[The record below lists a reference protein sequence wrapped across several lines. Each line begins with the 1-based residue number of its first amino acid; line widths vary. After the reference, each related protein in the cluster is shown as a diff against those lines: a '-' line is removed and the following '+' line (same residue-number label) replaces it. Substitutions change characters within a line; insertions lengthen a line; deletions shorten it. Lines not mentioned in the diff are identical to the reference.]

1 MLLELKV
8 SQFAIIDNIHI
19 KFGPGLNIM
28 SGETGAGKS
37 VLLKSLSLL
46 MGLKGSVE
54 SIRTGFDQASIEG
67 SFDLSDRGDLK
78 KKLKELA
85 IPVEDD
91 LFVVR
96 RVLSEGKSRVYLNGV
111 LSTLNTLRDLVAPLI
126 EVAGSTAPLIEMTG
140 QFENRNLTSKTY
152 HLDVLDQYSESID
165 LRAEYSSLYQDW
177 MNAKNEIL
185 ALTNESQSQNQRLD
199 FLRYQRDEIS
209 ALDLNPGEDLEIEAE
224 LRKLKS
230 VSKIVNFVTFA
241 ENALTDEDA
250 SVTQALHQVMQ
261 KAQEVQ
267 SLDPLI
273 LEKCQNFS
281 QAKTLIE
288 DGLYDLQAY
297 LSKMEANPERL
308 EELESRLSSIRKL
321 QKKFGPN
328 LDDIIR
334 SLVEMEIE
342 ISRLENLDEH
352 VRTLEAKVNQ
362 LEKSLRK
369 LAQQLHEKRS
379 KTSKKLSDQ
388 VNGELKDLNMKGVRF
403 HVEVAPG
410 EHLGPSGLSDVEF
423 QTQSAPQEPKRPL
436 AKVASGGELSRI
448 LLSLKKV
455 VGSGPYPRTFLFD
468 EVDTGVSGP
477 TAEKVGRK
485 LKGIGKDQQVIC
497 VTHLPQVAAFADLHF
512 RIEKQTNDKGSAKT
526 SMVAMEVSRLNSK
539 DRIQEIA
546 RLISGEKVTKT
557 SLAHAEQL
565 LKEAHPQSAH

>member
-8 SQFAIIDNIHI
+8 AQFAIIDNIHI
-19 KFGPGLNIM
+19 KFGQGLNIM

-67 SFDLSDRGDLK
+67 SFDLSHRKDLK
-78 KKLKELA
+78 AKLKELD

-111 LSTLNTLRDLVAPLI
+111 VSTLNTLRDLVAPLI

-140 QFENRNLTSKTY
+140 QFENRNLLSKAY
-152 HLDVLDQYSESID
+152 HLDVLDQYSDSMD
-165 LRAEYSSLYQDW
+165 LRSEYSGLYHQYQETK
-177 MNAKNEIL
+177 AEIARL
-185 ALTNESQSQNQRLD
+185 QGESRNQVQRLD
-199 FLRYQRDEIS
+199 FLRYQRDEIA
-209 ALDLNPGEDLEIEAE
+209 ALDLSPGEDLEIDSE

-230 VSKIVNFVTFA
+230 VSKLLSFVSFA
-241 ENALTDEDA
+241 EGALADEEN
-250 SVTQALHQVMQ
+250 SVSQALQQVVNR
-261 KAQEVQ
+261 AQEISQ
-267 SLDPLI
+267 LDPALA
-273 LEKCQNFS
+273 EKSKSFS
-281 QAKTLIE
+281 EAKTLIE
-288 DGLYDLQAY
+288 DGLYDLRTY
-297 LSKMEANPERL
+297 ISKLEGNPERL
-308 EELESRLSSIRKL
+308 EELETRLSAIRKL

-328 LDDIIR
+328 LEDIIR
-334 SLVEMEIE
+334 SLVEMENE
-342 ISRLENLDEH
+342 ISQLENLDDHLKE
-352 VRTLEAKVNQ
+352 LEARTQN
-362 LEKSLRK
+362 LEKQMRK
-369 LAQQLHEKRS
+369 IADKLFEKRS
-379 KTSKKLSDQ
+379 KFSKKLGDQ
-388 VNGELKDLNMKGVRF
+388 VNGELKDLNMKGVVF
-403 HVEVAPG
+403 HVLVSETP
-410 EHLGPSGLSDVEF
+410 ELGPTGASEVEF
-423 QTQSAPQEPKRPL
+423 QTQSAPSEPKRPL

-448 LLSLKKV
+448 LLSLKKT

-485 LKGIGKDQQVIC
+485 LKGIAKNQQVIC
-497 VTHLPQVAAFADLHF
+497 VTHLPQVAAYADMHF
-512 RIEKQTNDKGSAKT
+512 HIQKGASKN
-526 SMVAMEVSRLNSK
+526 SSVAMEVSRLNNK

-565 LKEAHPQSAH
+565 LKEAHH

>member
-8 SQFAIIDNIHI
+8 AQFAIIDNIHI
-19 KFGPGLNIM
+19 KFGQGLNIM

-67 SFDLSDRGDLK
+67 SFDLSHRKDLK
-78 KKLKELA
+78 AKLKELD

-111 LSTLNTLRDLVAPLI
+111 VSTLNTLRDLVAPLI

-140 QFENRNLTSKTY
+140 QFENRNLLSKAY
-152 HLDVLDQYSESID
+152 HLDVLDQYSDSMD
-165 LRAEYSSLYQDW
+165 LRSEYSGLYHQYQETK
-177 MNAKNEIL
+177 AEIARL
-185 ALTNESQSQNQRLD
+185 QGESRNQVQRLD
-199 FLRYQRDEIS
+199 FLRYQRDEIA
-209 ALDLNPGEDLEIEAE
+209 ALDLSPGEDFEIESE

-230 VSKIVNFVTFA
+230 VSKLLSFVSFA
-241 ENALTDEDA
+241 EGALADEEN
-250 SVTQALHQVMQ
+250 SVSQALQQVVNR
-261 KAQEVQ
+261 AQEISQ
-267 SLDPLI
+267 LDPALA
-273 LEKCQNFS
+273 EKSKSFS
-281 QAKTLIE
+281 EAKTLIE
-288 DGLYDLQAY
+288 DGLYDLRTY
-297 LSKMEANPERL
+297 ISKLEGNPERL
-308 EELESRLSSIRKL
+308 EELETRLSAIRKL

-328 LDDIIR
+328 LEDIIR
-334 SLVEMEIE
+334 SLVEMENE
-342 ISRLENLDEH
+342 ISQLENLDDHLKE
-352 VRTLEAKVNQ
+352 LEARTQN
-362 LEKSLRK
+362 LEKQMRK
-369 LAQQLHEKRS
+369 IADKLFEKRS
-379 KTSKKLSDQ
+379 KFSKKLGDQ
-388 VNGELKDLNMKGVRF
+388 VNGELKDLNMKGVVF
-403 HVEVAPG
+403 HVLVSETP
-410 EHLGPSGLSDVEF
+410 ELGPTGASEVEF
-423 QTQSAPQEPKRPL
+423 QTQSAPSEPKRPL

-448 LLSLKKV
+448 LLSLKKT

-485 LKGIGKDQQVIC
+485 LKGIAKNQQVIC
-497 VTHLPQVAAFADLHF
+497 VTHLPQVAAYADMHF
-512 RIEKQTNDKGSAKT
+512 HIQKGASKN
-526 SMVAMEVSRLNSK
+526 SSVAMEVSRLNNK

-565 LKEAHPQSAH
+565 LKEAHH

>member
-8 SQFAIIDNIHI
+8 AQFAIIDNIHI
-19 KFGPGLNIM
+19 KFGQGLNIM

-67 SFDLSDRGDLK
+67 SFDLSHRKDLK
-78 KKLKELA
+78 AKLKELD

-111 LSTLNTLRDLVAPLI
+111 VSTLNTLRDLVAPLI

-140 QFENRNLTSKTY
+140 QFENRNLLSKAY
-152 HLDVLDQYSESID
+152 HLDVLDQYSDSMD
-165 LRAEYSSLYQDW
+165 LRSEYSGLYHQYQETK
-177 MNAKNEIL
+177 AEIARL
-185 ALTNESQSQNQRLD
+185 QGESRNQVQRLD
-199 FLRYQRDEIS
+199 FLRYQRDEIA
-209 ALDLNPGEDLEIEAE
+209 ALDLSPGEDLEIESE

-230 VSKIVNFVTFA
+230 VSKLLSFVSFA
-241 ENALTDEDA
+241 EGALADEEN
-250 SVTQALHQVMQ
+250 SVSQALQQVVNR
-261 KAQEVQ
+261 AQEISQ
-267 SLDPLI
+267 LDPALA
-273 LEKCQNFS
+273 EKSKSFS
-281 QAKTLIE
+281 EAKTLIE
-288 DGLYDLQAY
+288 DGLYDLRTY
-297 LSKMEANPERL
+297 ISKLEGNPERL
-308 EELESRLSSIRKL
+308 EELETRLSAIRKL

-328 LDDIIR
+328 LEDIIR
-334 SLVEMEIE
+334 SLVEMENE
-342 ISRLENLDEH
+342 ISQLENLDDHLKE
-352 VRTLEAKVNQ
+352 LEARTQN
-362 LEKSLRK
+362 LEKQMRK
-369 LAQQLHEKRS
+369 IADKLFEKRS
-379 KTSKKLSDQ
+379 KFSKKLGDQ
-388 VNGELKDLNMKGVRF
+388 VNGELKDLNMKGVVF
-403 HVEVAPG
+403 HVLVSETP
-410 EHLGPSGLSDVEF
+410 ELGPTGASEVEF
-423 QTQSAPQEPKRPL
+423 QTQSAPSEPKRPL

-448 LLSLKKV
+448 LLSLKKT

-485 LKGIGKDQQVIC
+485 LKGIAKNQQVIC
-497 VTHLPQVAAFADLHF
+497 VTHLPQVAAYADMHF
-512 RIEKQTNDKGSAKT
+512 HIQKGASKN
-526 SMVAMEVSRLNSK
+526 SSVAMEVSRLNNK

-565 LKEAHPQSAH
+565 LKEAHH

>member
-19 KFGPGLNIM
+19 KFGQGLNIM

-67 SFDLSDRGDLK
+67 SFDLSVRNDLK
-78 KKLKELA
+78 KKLKELE
-85 IPVEDD
+85 IPMEDD

-111 LSTLNTLRDLVAPLI
+111 PSTLNTLRDLVAPLI

-140 QFENRNLTSKTY
+140 QFENRNLMSKAY
-152 HLDVLDQYSESID
+152 HLDVLDQYSESMD
-165 LRAEYSSLYQDW
+165 LRSEYAGVYSDWQKTKAEIQ
-177 MNAKNEIL
+177 
-185 ALTNESQSQNQRLD
+185 ALQGESRSQNQRLD

-209 ALDLNPGEDLEIEAE
+209 ALDLNPGEDQEIESE

-230 VSKIVNFVTFA
+230 VSKLVQFVSFA
-241 ENALTDEDA
+241 ETALADDEA
-250 SVTQALHQVMQ
+250 SVTQALHQVLL

-267 SLDPLI
+267 TLDPAI
-273 LEKCQNFS
+273 TEKCQSFS

-288 DGLYDLQAY
+288 DGLYELRSY
-297 LSKMEANPERL
+297 MSKVEGNPERL

-321 QKKFGPN
+321 QKKFGPS
-328 LDDIIR
+328 LDDILR
-334 SLVEMEIE
+334 SLLEMEME

-352 VRTLEAKVNQ
+352 LKALEAKTTT
-362 LEKSLRK
+362 LEKGLRK
-369 LAQQLHEKRS
+369 IAGQLHEKRI
-379 KTSKKLSDQ
+379 KFSKKLADQ
-388 VNGELKDLNMKGVRF
+388 VNSELKDLNMKGVGF
-403 HVEVAPG
+403 HVEVQAT
-410 EHLGPSGLSDVEF
+410 EALGPAGLSDVEF

-485 LKGIGKDQQVIC
+485 LKSIGKNQQVIC

-512 RIEKQTNDKGSAKT
+512 LIQKDSNQKSSSKT
-526 SMVAMEVSRLNSK
+526 TSLAMEVSKLSSK

-565 LKEAHPQSAH
+565 LKEAHP

>member
-8 SQFAIIDNIHI
+8 AQFAIIDNIHI
-19 KFGPGLNIM
+19 KFGSGLNIM

-37 VLLKSLSLL
+37 VLLKSLGLL

-67 SFDLSDRGDLK
+67 SFDLSHRNDLK
-78 KKLKELA
+78 KKLKELS

-140 QFENRNLTSKTY
+140 QFENRNLMSKTY
-152 HLDVLDQYSESID
+152 HLDVLDQYSDAME
-165 LRAEYSSLYQDW
+165 LRSEYSGIYHEYLKTK
-177 MNAKNEIL
+177 AEIL
-185 ALTNESQSQNQRLD
+185 SLQGESRSQTQRLD
-199 FLRYQRDEIS
+199 FLRYQRDEIA
-209 ALDLNPGEDLEIEAE
+209 ALDLTPGEDQEIENE

-230 VSKIVNFVTFA
+230 VSKLLNFVSFA
-241 ENALTDEDA
+241 EEALAGEET
-250 SVTQALHQVMQ
+250 SVSEALHQVLLR
-261 KAQEVQ
+261 AQEIQ
-267 SLDPLI
+267 SLDPVLS
-273 LEKCQNFS
+273 EKSQNFS
-281 QAKTLIE
+281 QAKVLIE
-288 DGLYDLQAY
+288 DGLYDLRSY
-297 LSKMEANPERL
+297 ISKVEGNPERL
-308 EELESRLSSIRKL
+308 EELESRLSNIRKL
-321 QKKFGPN
+321 QKKFGPG
-328 LDDIIR
+328 LDEILK
-334 SLVEMEIE
+334 SLLEMEIE

-352 VRTLEAKVNQ
+352 L
-362 LEKSLRK
+362 KSLETKTINFEKQMRK
-369 LAQQLHEKRS
+369 IADKLHEKRS
-379 KTSKKLSDQ
+379 KFSKKLADQ
-388 VNGELKDLNMKGVRF
+388 VNSELKDLNMKGVLF
-403 HVEVAPG
+403 HVEVSAL
-410 EHLGPSGLSDVEF
+410 EDLGPAGASEVEF
-423 QTQSAPQEPKRPL
+423 QTQSAPSEPKRPL

-485 LKGIGKDQQVIC
+485 LASIGKNQQVIC
-497 VTHLPQVAAFADLHF
+497 VTHLPQVAAYADLHF
-512 RIEKQTNDKGSAKT
+512 HIQKGT
-526 SMVAMEVSRLNSK
+526 SKSSSIAMEVSKLSSK
-539 DRIQEIA
+539 DRVQEIA

-565 LKEAHPQSAH
+565 LKEAHH

>member
-78 KKLKELA
+78 KKLKDLQ

-140 QFENRNLTSKTY
+140 QFENRNLTSKAY
-152 HLDVLDQYSESID
+152 HLDILDQYSENMD
-165 LRAEYSSLYQDW
+165 LRSEYNGLYQDW
-177 MNAKNEIL
+177 LNTQKEIQEL
-185 ALTNESQSQNQRLD
+185 LTESRSQNQRLD

-230 VSKIVNFVTFA
+230 VSKLVNFVTFA
-241 ENALTDEDA
+241 ESALTDDEA

-267 SLDPLI
+267 NLDPSI
-273 LEKCQNFS
+273 LEKCQSFS

-288 DGLYDLQAY
+288 DGLYELRSY

-328 LDDIIR
+328 LDDIIK

-352 VRTLEAKVNQ
+352 VKSLEAKVSQ

-369 LAQQLHEKRS
+369 IAQQLHERRG
-379 KTSKKLSDQ
+379 KTSKKLADH
-388 VNGELKDLNMKGVRF
+388 VNAELKDLNMKGVQF
-403 HVEVAPG
+403 HVEVGLNP
-410 EHLGPSGLSDVEF
+410 ELGPSGLSDVEF

-485 LKGIGKDQQVIC
+485 LKGIGQDQQVIC

-512 RIEKQTNDKGSAKT
+512 RIEKQTSDKGT
-526 SMVAMEVSRLNSK
+526 SKSSGVAMEVSKLSSK

-565 LKEAHPQSAH
+565 LKEAHP